1 MSQTMSREA
10 EAMPDAATSSSH
22 RGSSNT
28 HGKKKVWKRDNT
40 KNTEKQDQSPKGSRS
55 ELKGHYF
62 FTTKGDQNTSQDH
75 YRTTM
80 EAIGRRMCRKV

>member
-1 MSQTMSREA
+1 MSREA

-28 HGKKKVWKRDNT
+28 HGKKKVWKWANG
-40 KNTEKQDQSPKGSRS
+40 KNTEKQDQSPKGSMP

-62 FTTKGDQNTSQDH
+62 FTAEED
-75 YRTTM
+75 
-80 EAIGRRMCRKV
+80 